1 MLVFYHKL
9 NSKTMNKKHISD
21 FIVLDKIADEC
32 GDDGIAMFPTLLKG
46 ILTKKGGEI
55 TFCVPAKAME
65 WTLKGT
71 HHFVLY
77 AIKKEDFARI
87 KAELE
92 NDLVLSSNPA

>member
-1 MLVFYHKL
+1 M
-9 NSKTMNKKHISD
+9 SKKHISD
-21 FIVLDKIADEC
+21 FIVLDKIANEC
-32 GDDGIAMFPTLLKG
+32 GDDGIAMLPTLLRG
-46 ILTKKGGEI
+46 NVTQKGGEI
-55 TFCVPAKAME
+55 TFGVPVKAME

-77 AIKKEDFARI
+77 AINKADFARI

>member
-1 MLVFYHKL
+1 M
-9 NSKTMNKKHISD
+9 SKKHISD

-32 GDDGIAMFPTLLKG
+32 GDDGIAMFPTILKG
-46 ILTKKGGEI
+46 SFTKKGGEI
-55 TFCVPAKAME
+55 TFGVPAKAMD

-77 AIKKEDFARI
+77 AIKKEDFSRI

-92 NDLVLSSNPA
+92 NELALSGNP

>member
-9 NSKTMNKKHISD
+9 NSKTMSKKHISD

-32 GDDGIAMFPTLLKG
+32 GDDGIAMFPTILKG
-46 ILTKKGGEI
+46 NLTQKGGEI
-55 TFCVPAKAME
+55 TFGVPAKAME